1 MKSETNIPV
10 ILGAALF
17 FAGMFFNFNDN
28 NHSLALTIGLIAIPV
43 LMFLSYLT
51 EINLHMLAYLLLIIP
66 PLIIFIGYK
75 EGVDYVGK
83 SHYTM
88 Y

>member
-10 ILGAALF
+10 ILGAAIF
-17 FAGMFFNFNDN
+17 FAGIFVNFKDN
-28 NHSLALTIGLIAIPV
+28 NHNIAIVLGLLAIPV

-51 EINLHMLAYLLLIIP
+51 EKNLDVLAYLLLIVP
-66 PLIIFIGYK
+66 GIIIYIGYK
-75 EGVDYVGK
+75 EGVDAAGK
-83 SHYTM
+83 SNYTM